1 MTPRRTALSLL
12 AATGLVALSPAPACA
27 QADRAGAFIKSTGD
41 RLVGVVNVGGSA
53 ADKRRE
59 IGKIILS
66 SVDVDAVGRFCLGR
80 FWRQASAEQQKT
92 YQSLFQEVLIT
103 SITAKL
109 GEYQGVRFTMG
120 RTRAQEDDQIV
131 STVVE
136 RPNNAPAAVEWVV
149 ARAATDPKVVDV
161 IAEGT
166 SLRITQRSDYAS
178 FLSRNNNSIDA
189 LLTAMRKQIEAD

>member
-1 MTPRRTALSLL
+1 MIQRRVLLSLL
-12 AATGLVALSPAPACA
+12 AATGLYPATARA
-27 QADRAGAFIKSTGD
+27 QADRASAFIKSTGD
-41 RLVGVVNVGGSA
+41 RLVTIVNAGGST

-59 IGKIILS
+59 IGKIVLAAI
-66 SVDVDAVGRFCLGR
+66 DVETVGRFCLGR

-92 YQSLFQEVLIT
+92 YQALFQEVLIT

-120 RTRAQEDDQIV
+120 RTRAQEEDQIV
-131 STVVE
+131 ATVVE
-136 RPNNAPAAVEWVV
+136 RPNNAPATVEWVV

-189 LLTAMRKQIEAD
+189 LLAAMRRQIEAG